1 MGESK
6 YSPILVFSSR
16 SCDWPAFR
24 RSNQGHVVL
33 NKMNVQEF
41 YEHALAERGFNAD
54 AAQRAAVDRLQR
66 AYDEWVKFKAQR
78 SSTLRRF
85 INRPDVPRGIYMWGG
100 VGRGKS
106 FLMDSFYSVVPLVRK
121 TRLHFHEFMRGVHRQ
136 LDELKGVADP
146 LDEVARR
153 IAKKYRLICF
163 DEFHVSDIADAMIL
177 YNLMKALF
185 DNGVSFVLTSNYA
198 PDTLYPEGLHR
209 DRMLPTIAL
218 LKERLDV
225 MNVDAGMD
233 YRKRALQQ
241 VAAYHMPLGAEA
253 DEALRNAFARVAETA
268 DEDRCVRIEAREIWA
283 LRRAGGA
290 IWFDFATLCGGPRS
304 QNDYLE
310 IASRFHTVVLSG
322 IPRMSAGMSSE
333 ARRFTWLIDVLYDHK
348 VKLLMSAE
356 VEPEQLYTD
365 GMLANEFHRTVSR
378 IIEMQSTEYME
389 SERRDVADTI
399 T

>member
-1 MGESK
+1 
-6 YSPILVFSSR
+6 
-16 SCDWPAFR
+16 
-24 RSNQGHVVL
+24 
-33 NKMNVQEF
+33 MNVREF
-41 YEHALAERGFNAD
+41 YEHALAQRGYQSD
-54 AAQRAAVDRLQR
+54 DAQRKAVERLQQ
-66 AYDEWVKFKAQR
+66 AYDDWIVFKSQR
-78 SSTLRRF
+78 SNKLMRLIT
-85 INRPDVPRGIYMWGG
+85 RPAVPRGVYMWGG

-106 FLMDSFYSVVPLVRK
+106 FLMDSFYLVVPVTRK

-177 YNLMKALF
+177 YNLLKALF
-185 DNGVSFVLTSNYA
+185 DNGVSFVMTSNYV
-198 PDTLYPEGLHR
+198 PESLYPDGLHR

-218 LKERLDV
+218 LNEKLDV
-225 MNVDAGMD
+225 LNVDAGND

-241 VAAYHMPLGAEA
+241 VAAYHTPLGAKSDHE
-253 DEALRNAFARVAETA
+253 LRNAFARIADSA
-268 DEDRCVRIEAREIWA
+268 DEDPRIHIEAREIKA

-290 IWFDFATLCGGPRS
+290 VWFDFATLCGGPRS
-304 QNDYLE
+304 QIDYLE
-310 IASRFHTVVLSG
+310 LASRFHTIVLSG
-322 IPRMSAGMSSE
+322 VPRMSAAMSSE

-356 VEPEQLYTD
+356 TEPEELYTE
-365 GMLANEFHRTVSR
+365 GRLSHEFHRTVSR
-378 IIEMQSTEYME
+378 IIEMQSSEYMQ
-389 SERRDVADTI
+389 SERRDVAGSI